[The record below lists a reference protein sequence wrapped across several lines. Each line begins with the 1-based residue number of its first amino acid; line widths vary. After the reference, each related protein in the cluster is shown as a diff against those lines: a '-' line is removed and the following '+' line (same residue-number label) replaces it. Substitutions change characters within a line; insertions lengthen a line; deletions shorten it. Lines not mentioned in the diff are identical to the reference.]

1 MTWKGILLS
10 SKTLRNFTR
19 HILRKIFNL
28 SMTTKW
34 TKVMMNMTVKKIVKI
49 KKKVR
54 ITGSCRQSCLRSATV
69 LPITPCDTVKKQ
81 KGKYLKR

>member
-1 MTWKGILLS
+1 MS

-19 HILRKIFNL
+19 LILRKIFSL
-28 SMTTKW
+28 SMTINRM
-34 TKVMMNMTVKKIVKI
+34 KVMMNMTVKKNVNI

-54 ITGSCRQSCLRSATV
+54 ITGSFRQSCLPSAIVQPT
-69 LPITPCDTVKKQ
+69 TPCDIVKKQ